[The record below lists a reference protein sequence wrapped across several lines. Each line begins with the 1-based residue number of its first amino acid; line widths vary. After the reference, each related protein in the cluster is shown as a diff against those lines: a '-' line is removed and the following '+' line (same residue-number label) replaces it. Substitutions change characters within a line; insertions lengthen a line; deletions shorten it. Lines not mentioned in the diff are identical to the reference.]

1 MKKEEVDK
9 DRLIEQ
15 YLKCEDA
22 SESFQL
28 DERKLAGEILNKKKS
43 NLLPL
48 SGIKLYLPLAACLAV
63 FFGLV
68 IKNNDSQFNAQT
80 DSDSVASPEA
90 STSKNNLL
98 PEEIAML
105 DEWLLVSPEA
115 VDFSDVNYD
124 SSYELLVS
132 LETIPLP

>member
-9 DRLIEQ
+9 DRLIER
-15 YLKCEDA
+15 YLKCEDE

-28 DERKLAGEILNKKKS
+28 DERKLAGEILNKKKT
-43 NLLPL
+43 NPKPL

>member
-9 DRLIEQ
+9 DRLIER

-48 SGIKLYLPLAACLAV
+48 FGIRLYLPLAACLAV

-90 STSKNNLL
+90 SILKNNLL

>member
-1 MKKEEVDK
+1 MKKEEIEQ
-9 DRLIEQ
+9 DRLIERF
-15 YLKCEDA
+15 LKCEDE

-28 DERKLAGEILNKKKS
+28 DERKLAGEILNKKQS

-90 STSKNNLL
+90 SASKNNLL

>member
-1 MKKEEVDK
+1 MKKEEIDQG
-9 DRLIEQ
+9 RLIERF
-15 YLKCEDA
+15 LKCEDE

-28 DERKLAGEILNKKKS
+28 DERKLAGEILNKKQS

-90 STSKNNLL
+90 SASKNNLL

>member
-9 DRLIEQ
+9 DRLIER

-22 SESFQL
+22 SKSFQL
-28 DERKLAGEILNKKKS
+28 DERKLAGEILNKKQS

-90 STSKNNLL
+90 SILKNNLL

>member
-1 MKKEEVDK
+1 MKKEEIDQ
-9 DRLIEQ
+9 DRLIERF
-15 YLKCEDA
+15 LKCEDE

-28 DERKLAGEILNKKKS
+28 DERKLAGEILNKKQS

-98 PEEIAML
+98 PKEITML

>member
-1 MKKEEVDK
+1 MKKEEIDQ
-9 DRLIEQ
+9 DRLIERF
-15 YLKCEDA
+15 LKCENE

-48 SGIKLYLPLAACLAV
+48 FGIRLYLPFAACLAV

>member
-1 MKKEEVDK
+1 MKKEEIDQ
-9 DRLIEQ
+9 DRLIERF
-15 YLKCEDA
+15 LKCEDE

-28 DERKLAGEILNKKKS
+28 DERKLAGEILNKKQS

-80 DSDSVASPEA
+80 DSDSVVSPEA
-90 STSKNNLL
+90 SILKNNLL

-105 DEWLLVSPEA
+105 DAWLLVSPEA

>member
-9 DRLIEQ
+9 DRLIER

-48 SGIKLYLPLAACLAV
+48 FGIRLYLPLAACLAV

-68 IKNNDSQFNAQT
+68 IKNNYSQFIAQT
-80 DSDSVASPEA
+80 DSDLVASPEA
-90 STSKNNLL
+90 SISKNNLL
-98 PEEIAML
+98 PKEIAML
-105 DEWLLVSPEA
+105 DELLLVSPEA

>member
-1 MKKEEVDK
+1 MKKEEIDQ
-9 DRLIEQ
+9 DRLIERF
-15 YLKCEDA
+15 LKCEDE

-28 DERKLAGEILNKKKS
+28 DERKLAGEILNKKQS

-90 STSKNNLL
+90 SILKNNLL
-98 PEEIAML
+98 LEEIAML
-105 DEWLLVSPEA
+105 DAWLLVSPEA

>member
-1 MKKEEVDK
+1 MKKEEIDQ
-9 DRLIEQ
+9 DRLIER

-28 DERKLAGEILNKKKS
+28 DERKLAGEIIDKKES

-48 SGIKLYLPLAACLAV
+48 SEARFYLPLAACLAV

-80 DSDSVASPEA
+80 DSNIVASPVA

-132 LETIPLP
+132 LETILLP

>member
-1 MKKEEVDK
+1 MKKEEIDQ
-9 DRLIEQ
+9 DRLIERF
-15 YLKCEDA
+15 LKCEDE

-28 DERKLAGEILNKKKS
+28 DERKLAGEILNKKQS

-90 STSKNNLL
+90 SILKNNLL

-105 DEWLLVSPEA
+105 DEWLLVSSEA

>member
-1 MKKEEVDK
+1 MKKEQIDQ
-9 DRLIEQ
+9 DRLIERF
-15 YLKCEDA
+15 LKCEDE

-28 DERKLAGEILNKKKS
+28 DERKLAGEITSKKQS

-48 SGIKLYLPLAACLAV
+48 LGIRLYLPLAACLAV

-90 STSKNNLL
+90 SILKNNLL

>member
-9 DRLIEQ
+9 DRLIER

-28 DERKLAGEILNKKKS
+28 DERKLAGEILNKKQS

-90 STSKNNLL
+90 SILKNNLL

-105 DEWLLVSPEA
+105 DAWLLVSPEA

>member
-1 MKKEEVDK
+1 MKKEEIDQ
-9 DRLIEQ
+9 DRLIERF
-15 YLKCEDA
+15 LKCENE

-28 DERKLAGEILNKKKS
+28 DERKLAGEILNKKQS

-98 PEEIAML
+98 PKEITML
-105 DEWLLVSPEA
+105 DEWLLVSLEA

>member
-1 MKKEEVDK
+1 MKKEEIDQ
-9 DRLIEQ
+9 DRLIERF
-15 YLKCEDA
+15 LKCEDE

-90 STSKNNLL
+90 SILKNNLL

>member
-9 DRLIEQ
+9 DRLIER
-15 YLKCEDA
+15 YLKCEDE

-90 STSKNNLL
+90 SILKNNLL

>member
-9 DRLIEQ
+9 DRLIERF
-15 YLKCEDA
+15 LKCEDE

-28 DERKLAGEILNKKKS
+28 DERKLAGEILNKKQS

-48 SGIKLYLPLAACLAV
+48 SGIKLYLPLEACLAV

-90 STSKNNLL
+90 SILKNNLL

>member
-9 DRLIEQ
+9 DRLIER

-90 STSKNNLL
+90 SILKNNLL

>member
-1 MKKEEVDK
+1 MKKEEIDQ
-9 DRLIEQ
+9 DRLIERF
-15 YLKCEDA
+15 LKCEDE

-28 DERKLAGEILNKKKS
+28 DERKLAGEILNKKQS

-80 DSDSVASPEA
+80 DSDSVASTEA
-90 STSKNNLL
+90 SILKNNLL

>member
-9 DRLIEQ
+9 DRLIER

-48 SGIKLYLPLAACLAV
+48 FGIRLYLPLAACLAV

-90 STSKNNLL
+90 SASKNNLL

>member
-9 DRLIEQ
+9 DRLIER

-43 NLLPL
+43 NLIPL

-105 DEWLLVSPEA
+105 DAWLLVSPEA

>member
-1 MKKEEVDK
+1 MKKEEIDQ
-9 DRLIEQ
+9 DRLIERF
-15 YLKCEDA
+15 LKCEDE

-28 DERKLAGEILNKKKS
+28 DERKLAGEILNKKQS

-48 SGIKLYLPLAACLAV
+48 FGIRLYLPLAACLAV

-90 STSKNNLL
+90 SILKNNFL

>member
-1 MKKEEVDK
+1 MKKEEIDQ
-9 DRLIEQ
+9 DRLIERF
-15 YLKCEDA
+15 LKCEDE

-80 DSDSVASPEA
+80 DSDIVASTEA

-105 DEWLLVSPEA
+105 DAWLLVSPEA

>member
-1 MKKEEVDK
+1 MKKEEIDK
-9 DRLIEQ
+9 DRLIER
-15 YLKCEDA
+15 YLKCEDE

-28 DERKLAGEILNKKKS
+28 DERKLAGEILNKKQS

-90 STSKNNLL
+90 SILK
-98 PEEIAML
+98 
-105 DEWLLVSPEA
+105 
-115 VDFSDVNYD
+115 
-124 SSYELLVS
+124 
-132 LETIPLP
+132 TIFCPKRLQCLMNGCWFHQRR

>member
-1 MKKEEVDK
+1 MKKEEIDQ
-9 DRLIEQ
+9 DRLIER

-28 DERKLAGEILNKKKS
+28 DERKLAGEIIDKKES

-48 SGIKLYLPLAACLAV
+48 SEARFYLTLAACLAV

-80 DSDSVASPEA
+80 DSNIVASPVA

>member
-9 DRLIEQ
+9 DRLIERF
-15 YLKCEDA
+15 LKCEDE

-28 DERKLAGEILNKKKS
+28 DERKLAGEILNKKQS

-48 SGIKLYLPLAACLAV
+48 SGIKLYLPLAACIAV

-80 DSDSVASPEA
+80 DIDSVASPEA
-90 STSKNNLL
+90 SILKNNLL

>member
-9 DRLIEQ
+9 DRLIERF
-15 YLKCEDA
+15 LKCEDE

-48 SGIKLYLPLAACLAV
+48 FGIRLYLPLAACLAV

-68 IKNNDSQFNAQT
+68 IKNNDSQFKAQT
-80 DSDSVASPEA
+80 DSDIVASPEA

-105 DEWLLVSPEA
+105 DAWLLVSPEA

>member
-1 MKKEEVDK
+1 MKKEEIDQ
-9 DRLIEQ
+9 DRLIERF
-15 YLKCEDA
+15 LKCENE

-28 DERKLAGEILNKKKS
+28 DERKLAGEILNKKQS

-90 STSKNNLL
+90 SILKNNLL

-105 DEWLLVSPEA
+105 DAWLLVSPEA

>member
-1 MKKEEVDK
+1 MKKEEIDQ
-9 DRLIEQ
+9 DRLIERF
-15 YLKCEDA
+15 LKCEDE

-28 DERKLAGEILNKKKS
+28 DERKLAGEILNKKQS

-80 DSDSVASPEA
+80 DIDNVASPEA
-90 STSKNNLL
+90 SILKNNLL
-98 PEEIAML
+98 PDEIAML

>member
-9 DRLIEQ
+9 DRLIER

-48 SGIKLYLPLAACLAV
+48 FGIRLYLPLAACLAV

-80 DSDSVASPEA
+80 DIDSVASPEA
-90 STSKNNLL
+90 SILKNNLL

>member
-1 MKKEEVDK
+1 MKKEEIDQ
-9 DRLIEQ
+9 DRLIERF
-15 YLKCEDA
+15 LKCEDE

-68 IKNNDSQFNAQT
+68 IENNDSQFNAQT

-90 STSKNNLL
+90 SILKNNLL

>member
-9 DRLIEQ
+9 DRLIER

-22 SESFQL
+22 SKSFQL

-48 SGIKLYLPLAACLAV
+48 FGIRLYLPLAACLAV

-80 DSDSVASPEA
+80 DSDSVAYPEA
-90 STSKNNLL
+90 SILDNNLL

>member
-1 MKKEEVDK
+1 MKKEEIDQ
-9 DRLIEQ
+9 DRLIERF
-15 YLKCEDA
+15 LKCEDA

-43 NLLPL
+43 NLIPL

-80 DSDSVASPEA
+80 DIDSVASPEA
-90 STSKNNLL
+90 SILKNNLL

>member
-9 DRLIEQ
+9 DRLIERF
-15 YLKCEDA
+15 LKCEDE

-43 NLLPL
+43 NLIPL

>member
-1 MKKEEVDK
+1 MKKEEIEQ
-9 DRLIEQ
+9 DRLIERF
-15 YLKCEDA
+15 LKCEDE

-28 DERKLAGEILNKKKS
+28 DERKLAGEILNMKQS

-68 IKNNDSQFNAQT
+68 IKNIDSQFNAQT
-80 DSDSVASPEA
+80 DSDSVAYPEA
-90 STSKNNLL
+90 SILENNLL

>member
-1 MKKEEVDK
+1 MKKEEIDQG
-9 DRLIEQ
+9 RLIERF
-15 YLKCEDA
+15 LKCEDA

-90 STSKNNLL
+90 SILKNNLL

>member
-1 MKKEEVDK
+1 MKKEEIDQ
-9 DRLIEQ
+9 DRLIERF
-15 YLKCEDA
+15 LKCEDE

-28 DERKLAGEILNKKKS
+28 DERKLAGEILNKKQS

-80 DSDSVASPEA
+80 DSDIVASPEA
-90 STSKNNLL
+90 SILKNNLL

-105 DEWLLVSPEA
+105 DAWLLVSPEA

>member
-1 MKKEEVDK
+1 MKKEEIDQ
-9 DRLIEQ
+9 DRLIER

-28 DERKLAGEILNKKKS
+28 DERKLAGEIIDKKES

-48 SGIKLYLPLAACLAV
+48 SEARFYLPLAACLAV

-68 IKNNDSQFNAQT
+68 IKNNDFQFNAQT
-80 DSDSVASPEA
+80 DSNIVASPVA

-132 LETIPLP
+132 LETILLP

>member
-1 MKKEEVDK
+1 MKKEEIDQ
-9 DRLIEQ
+9 DRLIERF
-15 YLKCEDA
+15 LKCEDA

-43 NLLPL
+43 NLIPL